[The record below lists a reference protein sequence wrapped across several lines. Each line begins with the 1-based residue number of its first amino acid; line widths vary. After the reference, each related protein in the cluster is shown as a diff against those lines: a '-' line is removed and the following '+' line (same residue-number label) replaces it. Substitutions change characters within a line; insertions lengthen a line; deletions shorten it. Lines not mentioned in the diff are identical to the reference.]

1 MCLRDPV
8 YFTAEHS
15 CNLYNKGNSITNIF
29 SKQHQG
35 NVFHNHMC
43 ILFPGFNC
51 FSAGVIVWKTHFE
64 SISVPNCSQEIA
76 FGGVVEEDFIRK
88 AHAVLK
94 TLEAYQ
100 KCIKIVKTVHV
111 QTFKESEMWDV
122 ILISPHLA
130 GWAVER
136 SGEMWFGDL
145 GMF

>member
-1 MCLRDPV
+1 
-8 YFTAEHS
+8 
-15 CNLYNKGNSITNIF
+15 
-29 SKQHQG
+29 
-35 NVFHNHMC
+35 MC

-51 FSAGVIVWKTHFE
+51 FSASVIVWKTHFE

-76 FGGVVEEDFIRK
+76 FGGVVEGDFIRK

-100 KCIKIVKTVHV
+100 KCIKIVKTVHM

-136 SGEMWFGDL
+136 
-145 GMF
+145 